1 MQQPSPPPSS
11 SGTVVILAAL
21 AVASSAVV
29 LFLAALLGPNLL
41 VIAGIGMAAGRL
53 CRPAFLAVGPIHAGC
68 RTRRRSAIVINATP
82 PPVRHGL

>member
-41 VIAGIGMAAGRL
+41 VIAGIGMALVAFVGLHFWLWGRSM
-53 CRPAFLAVGPIHAGC
+53 PAAEPDDDQP
-68 RTRRRSAIVINATP
+68 S
-82 PPVRHGL
+82 